1 MIPLKLRVG
10 FVTDTGRARERNED
24 ALSLYLPYDGDDR
37 VGPLDGLFIV
47 ADGMGGHDAGDQA
60 SRFVADSVAN
70 ALTRGT
76 TSAEGAD
83 GEPTGDVIAEWLRRA
98 LRRIDRELRKEVK
111 AAGLPNQA
119 GSTATVAA
127 VMGDTLHIAHVGDSR
142 AYRLRSGELEQL
154 TRDHSWVADQVRGG
168 LMTPEDAA
176 THPKRH
182 MLTHCLGIGQAPS
195 IDVDAHPI
203 MAGDRFLLS
212 SDGLHG
218 VVPDRVIAR
227 VLSDEADAQVA
238 ARRLTD
244 IANEAGGPDNVTV
257 IVLDASALPVVPIRT
272 DSDTAGPGTT
282 SPGTGTD
289 ATPAGPGATDP
300 AGAGVEAAVRS
311 PGQGDTAASAA
322 GADSDGGVEA
332 AAAPAVAGAHRSN
345 LAMHAILVAGVL
357 MIAGATTFGAWQYLG
372 TRGARSSLASDST
385 DLPTPDTTAIPTVAA
400 DTMSPAP
407 VPNGQLTPTTDS
419 TSSRAGADS
428 TAADTAGAEV
438 RVPVTEPD
446 TLAPGARS

>member
-24 ALSLYLPYDGDDR
+24 ALSLYMPYDGDDR
-37 VGPLDGLFIV
+37 VGPLDGLFVV

-76 TSAEGAD
+76 STAEGAD

-127 VMGDTLHIAHVGDSR
+127 VLGDTLHLAHVGDSR

-154 TRDHSWVADQVRGG
+154 TRDHSWVADQVRAG

-218 VVPDRVIAR
+218 VVPDRIIAR
-227 VLSDEADAQVA
+227 VLGDEADAQVA

-257 IVLDASALPVVPIRT
+257 IVLDASASTAAPHHIEG
-272 DSDTAGPGTT
+272 DTAAAGVT
-282 SPGTGTD
+282 SPGSET
-289 ATPAGPGATDP
+289 ARPAASPGEMDP
-300 AGAGVEAAVRS
+300 AGAAV
-311 PGQGDTAASAA
+311 
-322 GADSDGGVEA
+322 DGEGN
-332 AAAPAVAGAHRSN
+332 RSN
-345 LAMHAILVAGVL
+345 LAVRAILVSGLL
-357 MIAGATTFGAWQYLG
+357 MIVGATTFGAWHYLG
-372 TRGARSSLASDST
+372 APQGA
-385 DLPTPDTTAIPTVAA
+385 DTATAA
-400 DTMSPAP
+400 DATATGVPEATPPADA
-407 VPNGQLTPTTDS
+407 DS
-419 TSSRAGADS
+419 TSPSPDASGPVTPPADS
-428 TAADTAGAEV
+428 TATQAPVDTTAADTAGTEV

-446 TLAPGARS
+446 TLAPGARP